1 VKEGWDIIK
10 EFGFG
15 PLPKNIVCPK
25 DGDEMVLVSEG
36 QFTMTNCIDQKLL
49 EHGKG
54 DIILNFPTMAI
65 NRNLGKP
72 ESENSLTEFIGDA
85 GWLNVR
91 TDIDAVLEYFKGK
104 IPCIIDGGQTD
115 IREPSTIVDIAS
127 DPPRIIRQGAVSS
140 VELRKILSDIRVK

>member
-49 EHGKG
+49 EHG
-54 DIILNFPTMAI
+54 
-65 NRNLGKP
+65 GK
-72 ESENSLTEFIGDA
+72 EYKCQISVFLCTFIQR
-85 GWLNVR
+85 L
-91 TDIDAVLEYFKGK
+91 
-104 IPCIIDGGQTD
+104 
-115 IREPSTIVDIAS
+115 
-127 DPPRIIRQGAVSS
+127 
-140 VELRKILSDIRVK
+140 